1 MSRMKKYIR
10 IMRLDHWIKQ
20 FFIVPGIVSALLL
33 ARVSLD
39 NETLEIFIVNLAEG
53 FLATCLIASA
63 NYVINEY
70 LDAEFDRHH
79 PTKKF
84 RAAVKESMSG
94 KIIFLQWLALTVA
107 GLIVAA
113 LVNEYFFAM
122 AAWLW
127 LMGILYN
134 VKPFRTKDLAY
145 LDVLTES
152 VNNMIR
158 LLMGWFIVIPELILP
173 PSSIVLGY
181 WMLGA
186 FLMAIKRYAEFR
198 MIDNPALAA
207 AYRKSFQNY
216 SEASLLISA
225 FFYAMCSIFFIG
237 VFLIKYRIELVLFV
251 PILVGLYCLYFRL
264 SFKKDSAVQKPEK
277 LYHERGLMFY
287 CLLAIILFTVLMMID
302 IPALKIFTNSELI
315 RP

>member
-1 MSRMKKYIR
+1 MEKYFK

-20 FFIVPGIVSALLL
+20 FFIVPGIVCALLL
-33 ARVSLD
+33 VKV
-39 NETLEIFIVNLAEG
+39 TLTDDTLKIFVANLLTG

-70 LDAEFDRHH
+70 LDAEFDKHH
-79 PTKKF
+79 PTKKN

-94 KIIFLQWLALTVA
+94 KIIFLQWLVLTVA
-107 GLIVAA
+107 GLSVAA
-113 LVNEYFFAM
+113 LVNKYFLAM

-134 VKPFRTKDLAY
+134 VKPIRTKDLAY
-145 LDVLTES
+145 LDVLSES

-158 LLMGWFIVIPELILP
+158 LLMGWFIVVEDFILP

-186 FLMAIKRYAEFR
+186 FLMAIKRYAEYK
-198 MIDNPALAA
+198 MIDNPELAA
-207 AYRKSFQNY
+207 AYRKSFRNY

-251 PILVGLYCLYFRL
+251 PVLVGLYCLYFWL

-287 CLLAIILFTVLMMID
+287 CLLAIILFTALMMID
-302 IPALKIFTNSELI
+302 IPALNIFTNSELI
-315 RP
+315 HL